1 MTGRSRERILKE
13 IDRVLGEVFEEDKVE
28 FASLLAVIREKNKDI
43 YTSLLCETLAN
54 QKLSDY
60 GKSLFRM
67 NARDMESLYK
77 YVKDFNE
84 EKVPGEQKDEI
95 LRTGIGLLNE
105 ELFDKDRFELFDKI
119 AIHLNRRE
127 QWIKILQD
135 FVKQLQEHAALF
147 NKKQLDTACYVE
159 EMLGGYRPETRM
171 VLRQERGHRTHR
183 IKKGGQSKDSGE
195 EDSDM
200 GRRYKKAAETEE
212 EKVRKTGT
220 EIENVEAEAVEDSLE
235 EEGPAVPFLLM
246 GFPQGFLTGC
256 IMYLSHYS
264 LMIGHWKIALG
275 MAGMWVLLMLNYQ
288 AVIIQRKASYPLWK
302 VVGLCLVEGWII
314 EAAAWFFRSQKV
326 RLYYFIILGVI
337 TVCIQVVNLLRLKKE
352 KSQMEEESAHAGR

>member
-1 MTGRSRERILKE
+1 M
-13 IDRVLGEVFEEDKVE
+13 LGEVFEEDKVE

-183 IKKGGQSKDSGE
+183 IKKGG
-195 EDSDM
+195 
-200 GRRYKKAAETEE
+200 T
-212 EKVRKTGT
+212 
-220 EIENVEAEAVEDSLE
+220 IER
-235 EEGPAVPFLLM
+235 
-246 GFPQGFLTGC
+246 Q
-256 IMYLSHYS
+256 
-264 LMIGHWKIALG
+264 W
-275 MAGMWVLLMLNYQ
+275 
-288 AVIIQRKASYPLWK
+288 
-302 VVGLCLVEGWII
+302 
-314 EAAAWFFRSQKV
+314 
-326 RLYYFIILGVI
+326 
-337 TVCIQVVNLLRLKKE
+337 
-352 KSQMEEESAHAGR
+352 